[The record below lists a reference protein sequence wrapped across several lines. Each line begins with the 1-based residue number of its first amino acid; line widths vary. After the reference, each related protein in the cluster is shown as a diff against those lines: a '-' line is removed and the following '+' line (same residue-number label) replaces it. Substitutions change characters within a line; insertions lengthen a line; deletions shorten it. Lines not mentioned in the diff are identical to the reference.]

1 MTQNEIIQGC
11 KTGHEDAYRELVDR
25 YANKLMGLCVRYL
38 RDRHKAEDAVQE
50 TFIQVFRSVHQF
62 DASGNLIAWM
72 SRIAINICLKEI
84 KKSKRMVFT
93 EQNLHLETLPVMPE
107 IDRKMN
113 TEELL
118 TILDNLPAAY
128 RIVFNLHLVEGY
140 SHKEISEMLDI
151 RESTSRTKLTRAR
164 KMLQD
169 YLFVQPKNSIV

>member
-11 KTGHEDAYRELVDR
+11 KAGQESAYRQLMDT
-25 YANKLMGLCVRYL
+25 YAGKLMGLCVRYL
-38 RDRHKAEDAVQE
+38 RDRQKAEDAVQE

-72 SRIAINICLKEI
+72 SRIAINNCLKEI

-93 EQNLHLETLPVMPE
+93 EQTLHMENLPVMPE
-107 IDRKMN
+107 IDRKMR

-118 TILDNLPAAY
+118 AVLDQLPPAY
-128 RIVFNLHLVEGY
+128 RIVFNLHLIEGY
-140 SHKEISEMLDI
+140 SHKEISTMLDI
-151 RESTSRTKLTRAR
+151 QESTSRTKLTRAR

-169 YLFVQPKNSIV
+169 YLFIPTKKSIV

>member
-11 KTGHEDAYRELVDR
+11 KAGRETAYRALVDT
-25 YANKLMGLCVRYL
+25 YAHKLMGLCVRYL
-38 RDRHKAEDAVQE
+38 RDRQKAEDAVQE
-50 TFIQVFRSVHQF
+50 TFIQVFRSVDQF
-62 DASGNLIAWM
+62 DASGNLIGWM
-72 SRIAINICLKEI
+72 SRIAINICLKEL

-93 EQNLHLETLPVMPE
+93 EQILHLETLSVMPE
-107 IDRKMN
+107 IYRKMK

-118 TILDNLPAAY
+118 AVLDNLPPPY

-140 SHKEISEMLDI
+140 SHKEISALLDI

-169 YLFVQPKNSIV
+169 YLFFPSKKSVV

>member
-1 MTQNEIIQGC
+1 LTQNEIIQGC
-11 KTGHEDAYRELVDR
+11 KAGREAAYRELLDA
-25 YANKLMGLCVRYL
+25 YAGKLMGLCVRYL
-38 RDRHKAEDAVQE
+38 RDRQKAEDAVQE
-50 TFIQVFRSVHQF
+50 TFIQVFRFIHQF
-62 DASGNLIAWM
+62 DESGNLIAWM
-72 SRIAINICLKEI
+72 SRISINICLTEI

-93 EQNLHLETLPVMPE
+93 EETLLMENLPVMPE

-118 TILDNLPAAY
+118 TVLDNLPPAY

-140 SHKEISEMLDI
+140 SHKEISAMLDI

-169 YLFVQPKNSIV
+169 YLFVPSKKSIV